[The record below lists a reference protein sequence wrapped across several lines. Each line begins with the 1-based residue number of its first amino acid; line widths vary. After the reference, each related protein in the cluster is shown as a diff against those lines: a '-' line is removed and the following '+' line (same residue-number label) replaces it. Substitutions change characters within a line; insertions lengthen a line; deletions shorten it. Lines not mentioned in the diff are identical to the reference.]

1 MLEVKEIVFGIE
13 KCRTIKKEKHVV
25 RLIIGK
31 YGKNGDAIETV
42 VVKEPRIRKKRE
54 LPSKTEVLYMAI
66 AVLGFALSM
75 ASFCIVQE
83 SNMFRLTGISWRMK
97 LIWKILKVQWKI
109 R

>member
-54 LPSKTEVLYMAI
+54 LPSITEVLYMAI
-66 AVLGFALSM
+66 AVLGFALSL
-75 ASFCIVQE
+75 ASFLYC
-83 SNMFRLTGISWRMK
+83 TGIEYVSFDWNIIADEAY
-97 LIWKILKVQWKI
+97 L
-109 R
+109 